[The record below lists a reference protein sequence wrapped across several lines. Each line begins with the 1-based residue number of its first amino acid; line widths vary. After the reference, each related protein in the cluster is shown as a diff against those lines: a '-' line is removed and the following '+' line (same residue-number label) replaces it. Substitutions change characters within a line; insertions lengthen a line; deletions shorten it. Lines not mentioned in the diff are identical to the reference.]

1 MEMTSQQSEAF
12 YRAAALCS
20 RAEKCSAD
28 ILTKL
33 NRWGVDEMDAD
44 VVLQQLIEEKYVD
57 DERFARSFVRDK
69 FRFNKWGKIKIA
81 YQLHGKRINSNTIEA
96 AMNEIGDETYKNT
109 LIELITEKNKS
120 VKVANPYDRK
130 AKLIRFAQARGFE
143 MDLIYRGVAVVLK
156 ENQDKS

>member
-1 MEMTSQQSEAF
+1 MEMTQQQSEAF

-20 RAEKCSAD
+20 RAEKCSSD

-33 NRWGVDEMDAD
+33 SQWGVDEMDAS
-44 VVLQQLIEEKYVD
+44 VVLKQLIDERYVD
-57 DERFARSFVRDK
+57 DERFARSFVKDK
-69 FRFNKWGKIKIA
+69 FRFNKWGRIKIA
-81 YQLHGKRINSNTIEA
+81 YQLHGKRMDSNIIET
-96 AMNEIGDETYKNT
+96 AMDEIDDEAYFVR
-109 LIELITEKNKS
+109 LVELIAEKNRS

-143 MDLIYRGVAVVLK
+143 MDLIYRAVGEVLK